1 MKSVIRLAIVGAI
14 ALGSAE
20 ALKIPRRLNQL
31 TCTGG
36 QMATTTFGSFTSA
49 AQSQTGAGSWFS
61 KSAFELTHNTK
72 TTGYGHIG
80 QYSDNKCTLK
90 STTCGS
96 GYTHAN
102 YGIGA
107 KSPAGNAACTKC
119 PFGKWVRRK
128 CSVCRSCSG

>member
-1 MKSVIRLAIVGAI
+1 MKSMIRLAIVGAI
-14 ALGSAE
+14 ALGSVE
-20 ALKIPRRLNQL
+20 ALKIPRRLLQS

-36 QMATTTFGSFTSA
+36 QMASTTFGSFTGA

-107 KSPAGNAACTKC
+107 KGPAGNAACTKC

-128 CSVCRSCSG
+128 CIGVS